1 MAHAGRP
8 WRDFKPPPAANVWA
22 VIQAGNTYWMLVAAI
37 DLGIFDAL
45 EEHGKQTAQAL
56 AQLLKLSPPHLQH
69 LLDCMVTLGFLD
81 QMLDQYE
88 LTETAERYLCRNG
101 PASMAALVRVSPGPL
116 ENWTNLAETVRN
128 GRVATPIED
137 DIAGFYGPLVQATFP
152 VQLRA
157 ATRLGQRLGW
167 QRTAGVAGSRSGR
180 GACTVGYCRTRTIG

>member
-1 MAHAGRP
+1 
-8 WRDFKPPPAANVWA
+8 
-22 VIQAGNTYWMLVAAI
+22 
-37 DLGIFDAL
+37 
-45 EEHGKQTAQAL
+45 
-56 AQLLKLSPPHLQH
+56 
-69 LLDCMVTLGFLD
+69 
-81 QMLDQYE
+81 MLDQYE

-167 QRTAGVAGSRSGR
+167 QRTAGLRVLDLGAGRAPWAIAVLEQSADSKAVINDFPELIGLAEATAEER
-180 GACTVGYCRTRTIG
+180 GLHARCEFRRRQLS